1 MLFDV
6 GPEEAAFERNATRL
20 GAALGKVE
28 VIHLSHWHRDHSG
41 NAQVATTL
49 SNKIPSFPAI

>member
-6 GPEEAAFERNATRL
+6 GPEEDVFERNATRL
-20 GAALGKVE
+20 GAELGNVE

-41 NAQVATTL
+41 MLHLDHV
-49 SNKIPSFPAI
+49 